1 MNTGK
6 LRFMLNDSF
15 RVTQTSQYTNNL
27 ISLDNNQIASSTTY
41 GLVSVWDLNNIVTN
55 SNTSFKYQITYS
67 SNLLINSL
75 VFISNYDYL
84 GIGTSAGVGLVF
96 YDKFNKLTKSTTSY
110 GYISVNSLIYFES
123 NYIAHSVNSEVIVWD
138 LSNGNFV
145 STSFVVHP
153 SFIRALLYLDNF
165 LIASASDDGLIKIC
179 HAVKGF
185 DKYEFNITNS
195 GHTNKVN
202 TLIKLENG
210 LMASGSNDKSIKIW
224 NYVNGTLEFT
234 FNSSNGGHLDGVT
247 CLLKLN
253 SLYLVSGSYDYK
265 IKIWDPYS
273 GVLLKTF
280 DQTNGG
286 HHGAVNVLT
295 LLNSTLIASGSA
307 DYTIRIWDLSNFSLK
322 YTLDSSN
329 GGHNNEI
336 TSLLAIKF

>member
-15 RVTQTSQYTNNL
+15 ITQTSHYTNNL

-41 GLVSVWDLNNIVTN
+41 GLVSVWDFNSIITN
-55 SNTSFKYQITYS
+55 SNTSFRYQITLS
-67 SNLLINSL
+67 SNSLINSL
-75 VFISNYDYL
+75 VYISNYDYL
-84 GIGTSAGVGLVF
+84 GIGADGLGLIF
-96 YDKFNKLTKSTTSY
+96 YDKFNKLTKFTNGLPY
-110 GYISVNSLIYFES
+110 SVSSLIYFES
-123 NYIAHSVNSEVIVWD
+123 NYVAHSANSRIYVWD
-138 LSNGNFV
+138 LSNGNFAPIIV
-145 STSFVVHP
+145 YVQASFV
-153 SFIRALLYLDNF
+153 RTLLYLENL
-165 LIASASDDGLIKIC
+165 LIATATDDGLIKIW
-179 HAVKGF
+179 HAVKGLE
-185 DKYEFNITNS
+185 KYEFNVTNS
-195 GHTNKVN
+195 GHTDKVN
-202 TLIKLENG
+202 ALIKLENG

-224 NYVNGTLEFT
+224 NYTNGTLLFT

-253 SLYLVSGSYDYK
+253 SLHLVSGSYDYK
-265 IKIWDPYS
+265 VKIWDPYS

-295 LLNSTLIASGSA
+295 LVNSTLIASGSA

-329 GGHNNEI
+329 GGHFNEI